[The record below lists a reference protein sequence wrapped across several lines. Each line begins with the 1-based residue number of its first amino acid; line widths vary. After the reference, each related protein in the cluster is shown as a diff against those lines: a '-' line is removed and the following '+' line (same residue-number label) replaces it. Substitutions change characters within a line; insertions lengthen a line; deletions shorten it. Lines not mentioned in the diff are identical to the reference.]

1 MRASIR
7 AFYLVAR
14 RRRSVREFSPEDVP
28 DDVIEMAVRCAAT
41 APSGANFQPWK
52 FVIVRDP
59 AIKKKIREAAEAEE
73 KLNYS
78 GRMPDEWLRALA
90 PLETDWRKE
99 FLEIAHVLIV
109 VFREDYHFEG
119 EQRVQ
124 HYYVP
129 ESVGLAAGLLLA
141 SLNAAG
147 LVTLT
152 HTPSPMGFLREILD
166 RPVNGGHRSEDPQK
180 GPRRDTRPE
189 MSRASRST
197 ARPSFTRRSSD
208 ASSED
213 RILGLVSEL
222 PLVGETGEM
231 HWNGVLHLNRDEA
244 APACD
249 PDILLSHRKPQLG
262 SLVSESLPDSFR
274 VHLSPGT
281 RLVENSVPKLC

>member
-1 MRASIR
+1 VSSGEEPHPREPLEYLKPATDAMRASIR

-99 FLEIAHVLIV
+99 FLEIAPVLIV

-166 RPVNGGHRSEDPQK
+166 RPVNEKPFLLI
-180 GPRRDTRPE
+180 P
-189 MSRASRST
+189 
-197 ARPSFTRRSSD
+197 
-208 ASSED
+208 
-213 RILGLVSEL
+213 
-222 PLVGETGEM
+222 VGFPAP
-231 HWNGVLHLNRDEA
+231 GV
-244 APACD
+244 
-249 PDILLSHRKPQLG
+249 
-262 SLVSESLPDSFR
+262 
-274 VHLSPGT
+274 T
-281 RLVENSVPKLC
+281 VPKIRKKDLDEILVRK